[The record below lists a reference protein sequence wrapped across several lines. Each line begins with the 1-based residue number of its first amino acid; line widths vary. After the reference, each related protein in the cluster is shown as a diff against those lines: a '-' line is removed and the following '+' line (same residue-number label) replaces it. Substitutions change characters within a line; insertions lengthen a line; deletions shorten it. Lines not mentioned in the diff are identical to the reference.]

1 MLALSLLDWQ
11 CLIMA
16 DDHEPA
22 PQTLGMS
29 PPLFQATTQDDESIA
44 QMIALLDIQ
53 DAQMIALLD
62 IQDAQMIA
70 LLDIQDAMPSIPVIS
85 LHPLPSCGSRQS
97 QAGCQRYTWDGP
109 RGRSAQGFPRRAY
122 SRATWPPNGCPSTAH
137 FSKSKCSRGSSR
149 PR

>member
-22 PQTLGMS
+22 LQTLGMS
-29 PPLFQATTQDDESIA
+29 PPLFQATTQDDESI
-44 QMIALLDIQ
+44 
-53 DAQMIALLD
+53 AQMIALLD

-97 QAGCQRYTWDGP
+97 QAGCQRYPWDGP

-137 FSKSKCSRGSSR
+137 FSKCKCSRGSSR

>member
-62 IQDAQMIA
+62 IQDA
-70 LLDIQDAMPSIPVIS
+70 MPSARPAGLGDRDGRRS
-85 LHPLPSCGSRQS
+85 TGRPSDRSR
-97 QAGCQRYTWDGP
+97 
-109 RGRSAQGFPRRAY
+109 
-122 SRATWPPNGCPSTAH
+122 
-137 FSKSKCSRGSSR
+137 
-149 PR
+149 